1 MGFAQNET
9 IGLSAQSLQLS
20 PKVDGSITTAKVA
33 DGAVTRAKM
42 SDDTIL
48 RTYAPI
54 QAKAQYGSVPFST
67 TICDTISIIFAQP
80 FAQLPVVIINQNEG
94 SAGYGNYLVYDVRT
108 DGFQVSKGG
117 ACATL
122 GWVNWIAIGN

>member
-94 SAGYGNYLVYDVRT
+94 SAGYGNSLVYDVRT
-108 DGFQVSKGG
+108 DGF
-117 ACATL
+117 
-122 GWVNWIAIGN
+122 